1 MKMKTDEG
9 WCKTKTGDAQYTSSG
24 KKLICR
30 RSRRLLKHN
39 AGGEGGAGGAGDAAG
54 AGGEEGS
61 AIKQSGLAHVQHCGK
76 SGTRFLR
83 ANQRIICSCNH

>member
-1 MKMKTDEG
+1 MV
-9 WCKTKTGDAQYTSSG
+9 CRG
-24 KKLICR
+24 KEEQEELEELEKQPELAR
-30 RSRRLLKHN
+30 
-39 AGGEGGAGGAGDAAG
+39 
-54 AGGEEGS
+54 GEEGS